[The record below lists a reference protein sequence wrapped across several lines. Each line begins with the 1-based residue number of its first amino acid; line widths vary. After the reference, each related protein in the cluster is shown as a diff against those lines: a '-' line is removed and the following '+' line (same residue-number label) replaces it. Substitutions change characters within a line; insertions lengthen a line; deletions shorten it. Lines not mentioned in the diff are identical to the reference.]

1 MQKYWQNFQKLNFYS
16 MKTENVQI
24 LFKDICAK
32 IYAKFLRKNCLIC
45 FPLFK
50 AFKRALKR
58 RNPMLGSR

>member
-16 MKTENVQI
+16 RKTENVQI

-32 IYAKFLRKNCLIC
+32 IYAKFLRKNCPIC

-50 AFKRALKR
+50 A
-58 RNPMLGSR
+58 